1 MAADVWSFGIFL
13 EELALGRAPY
23 AHMKLESVIL
33 TTLHEDA
40 PTLGTQK
47 TKRKFSEV
55 RTLLLSTFGKASDCS
70 SGAYLYTCIRPNWTV
85 CQGLKGCVS
94 LAGNIHRCY
103 SWLIWTPHD
112 RECMGLTGAVGLCR
126 SCRTSWRS
134 ACRRIPPS
142 APPALS

>member
-1 MAADVWSFGIFL
+1 MLLLLQGLNGEVQGLTAQFVPCRYNMAADVWSFGIFL

-55 RTLLLSTFGKASDCS
+55 GTLLLCS
-70 SGAYLYTCIRPNWTV
+70 PVIKDSFPEHF
-85 CQGLKGCVS
+85 CVF
-94 LAGNIHRCY
+94 ICVR
-103 SWLIWTPHD
+103 
-112 RECMGLTGAVGLCR
+112 LTGGCSLVQMTGVL
-126 SCRTSWRS
+126 
-134 ACRRIPPS
+134 
-142 APPALS
+142 